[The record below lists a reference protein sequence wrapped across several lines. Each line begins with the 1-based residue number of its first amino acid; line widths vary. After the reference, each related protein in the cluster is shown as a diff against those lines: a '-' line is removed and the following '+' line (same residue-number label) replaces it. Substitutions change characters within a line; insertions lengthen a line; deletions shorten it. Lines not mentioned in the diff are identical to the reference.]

1 VTDWRRLVPRVLG
14 VVALA
19 LALAGIS
26 VPSSPVAAL
35 DQSAAT
41 IRVAENQTVEKEFGP
56 IPGQKP
62 VGVPAPAPS
71 LDTPDDCKQATYCD
85 VIPLEVVV
93 PASLAP
99 ADEFFVS
106 VELSWATE
114 NIPSTPATP
123 TTAVNDMDL
132 YVWDSPQG
140 EEATAVSAAG
150 QEPESL
156 RLYRPTKGRYQI
168 VVVNFAGPNT
178 GYKLKVTYK
187 PEVIPQPFESLE
199 PDFTFPSV
207 PVAEPAPAP
216 PPVDLSDV
224 PEPPAPP
231 APAAT
236 PTEPDVPVTAPPPAP
251 APKLEPV
258 PVEPDADF
266 ARFSDSDF
274 DQALAAGPPNQD
286 VLRQR
291 QARATGP
298 AEPASAASLLFWLA
312 AVPLALAVGGGVWLA
327 RKGSAVLRLK

>member
-1 VTDWRRLVPRVLG
+1 VPRVLG
-14 VVALA
+14 LVALA
-19 LALAGIS
+19 LALAGIG

-35 DQSAAT
+35 DQTAAA

-93 PASLAP
+93 PATLAP

-132 YVWDSPQG
+132 YVWDSPQA
-140 EEATAVSAAG
+140 EEAVAVSARS
-150 QEPESL
+150 QQPESL
-156 RLYRPTKGRYQI
+156 RLYRPTKGKYQI

-178 GYKLKVTYK
+178 GYKLKLTYK

-199 PDFTFPSV
+199 PAFTFPAA
-207 PVAEPAPAP
+207 PVAEPATAP

-231 APAAT
+231 APAPTQAEPVVPAT
-236 PTEPDVPVTAPPPAP
+236 TPPPPP

-266 ARFSDSDF
+266 TRFSDSDF
-274 DQALAAGPPNQD
+274 DQALAAPSPDQD

-291 QARATGP
+291 QARAIGP
-298 AEPASAASLLFWLA
+298 AEPASAGSLLFWLG
-312 AVPLALAVGGGVWLA
+312 AVPLGLVMGGGVWLV
-327 RKGSAVLRLK
+327 RKGSAVLRFK

>member
-1 VTDWRRLVPRVLG
+1 VPRVLG

-26 VPSSPVAAL
+26 VPSSPVGAL

-93 PASLAP
+93 PATLAP

-132 YVWDSPQG
+132 YVWDNPQG
-140 EEATAVSAAG
+140 DEAVAVSAKG
-150 QEPESL
+150 QQPETL
-156 RLYRPTKGRYQI
+156 RLYRPTKGKYQI

-178 GYKLKVTYK
+178 GYKLKLAYK

-199 PDFTFPSV
+199 PSFTPPAA

-224 PEPPAPP
+224 PEPPPPP
-231 APAAT
+231 APAAA
-236 PTEPDVPVTAPPPAP
+236 PAAPAAPVAAPPPAP
-251 APKLEPV
+251 AAPKLEPV

-291 QARATGP
+291 QARAVGP
-298 AEPASAASLLFWLA
+298 VEPASAASLLFWLA
-312 AVPLALAVGGGVWLA
+312 AVPLALVVMGGLWLA